1 MSVSA
6 LPVSSP
12 DSAREVFLAA
22 GMRLYPELGYQ
33 HLSVRLLA
41 AEAGLSPGMFHH
53 LFANKE
59 AFVAEV
65 LQRKYDAAF
74 AELQLQVRP
83 GRNVRENLR
92 DALRF
97 LAFFARAHQDWIVR
111 VFSDAPAVAAI
122 REFIRQYAGMR
133 HVSLIIDLLARADA
147 EIAAY
152 RQQQKVAK
160 LELDNAKQM
169 RREDLVS
176 ASELAKRQADFERAT
191 ASVKA
196 AQAARA
202 EAQAAVAQGQAAV
215 AEAEAGVKQ
224 ATAQAD
230 TAASADADMA
240 IRSPLTA
247 RVEYRL
253 VEPGTVIGAGS
264 RVISLLDPADVSM
277 NVFLPNAT
285 VGGLRVGDEARLVL
299 DGIDAVFPAQVS
311 FIASEAQFTPK
322 AVETADEREKL
333 VFRVKLKVPAEVAQR
348 YDRLLKGGMTGDGYV
363 RRDSSQAWPLALE
376 VRLP

>member
-1 MSVSA
+1 MRKV
-6 LPVSSP
+6 L
-12 DSAREVFLAA
+12 LA
-22 GMRLYPELGYQ
+22 
-33 HLSVRLLA
+33 VLLA
-41 AEAGLSPGMFHH
+41 AATGGGWWLYQQQESTALPDFVFHSNGRLELNRLDVASLYPGRVERV
-53 LFANKE
+53 L
-59 AFVAEV
+59 VAEGDAVKANEV
-65 LQRKYDAAF
+65 LVELSSAQSSGQLAAAQAATLRA
-74 AELQLQVRP
+74 AELVQR
-83 GRNVRENLR
+83 
-92 DALRF
+92 
-97 LAFFARAHQDWIVR
+97 ARAGVTQ
-111 VFSDAPAVAAI
+111 AQQAV
-122 REFIRQYAGMR
+122 
-133 HVSLIIDLLARADA
+133 ARADA

-224 ATAQAD
+224 AQAQAD

>member
-1 MSVSA
+1 MRKV
-6 LPVSSP
+6 L
-12 DSAREVFLAA
+12 LA
-22 GMRLYPELGYQ
+22 
-33 HLSVRLLA
+33 VLLA
-41 AEAGLSPGMFHH
+41 AAAGGGWWLYQQQESTALPDFVFHSNGRLELNRLDVASLYPGRVERV
-53 LFANKE
+53 L
-59 AFVAEV
+59 VAEGDAVKANEV
-65 LQRKYDAAF
+65 LVELSSAQSSGQLAAAQAATLRA
-74 AELQLQVRP
+74 AELVQR
-83 GRNVRENLR
+83 
-92 DALRF
+92 
-97 LAFFARAHQDWIVR
+97 ARASVTQ
-111 VFSDAPAVAAI
+111 AQQAV
-122 REFIRQYAGMR
+122 
-133 HVSLIIDLLARADA
+133 ARADA

-191 ASVKA
+191 VSVKA

-224 ATAQAD
+224 AQAQAD

>member
-1 MSVSA
+1 MRKV
-6 LPVSSP
+6 L
-12 DSAREVFLAA
+12 LA
-22 GMRLYPELGYQ
+22 
-33 HLSVRLLA
+33 VLLA
-41 AEAGLSPGMFHH
+41 AAAGGGWWLYQQQESTALPDFVFHSNGRLELNRLDVASLYPGRVERV
-53 LFANKE
+53 L
-59 AFVAEV
+59 VAEGDAVKANEV
-65 LQRKYDAAF
+65 LVELSSAQSSGQLAAAQAATLRA
-74 AELQLQVRP
+74 AELVQR
-83 GRNVRENLR
+83 
-92 DALRF
+92 
-97 LAFFARAHQDWIVR
+97 ARAGVTQ
-111 VFSDAPAVAAI
+111 AQQAV
-122 REFIRQYAGMR
+122 
-133 HVSLIIDLLARADA
+133 ARADA

-230 TAASADADMA
+230 TAASAAADMA

-333 VFRVKLKVPAEVAQR
+333 VFRVKLKVPADVAQR

>member
-1 MSVSA
+1 MRKV
-6 LPVSSP
+6 L
-12 DSAREVFLAA
+12 LA
-22 GMRLYPELGYQ
+22 
-33 HLSVRLLA
+33 VLLA
-41 AEAGLSPGMFHH
+41 AAAGGGWWLYQQQESTALPDFVFHSNGRLELNRLDVASLYPGRVERV
-53 LFANKE
+53 L
-59 AFVAEV
+59 VAEGDAVKANEV
-65 LQRKYDAAF
+65 LVELSSAQSSGQLAAAQAATLRA
-74 AELQLQVRP
+74 AELVQR
-83 GRNVRENLR
+83 
-92 DALRF
+92 
-97 LAFFARAHQDWIVR
+97 ARAGVTQ
-111 VFSDAPAVAAI
+111 AQQAI
-122 REFIRQYAGMR
+122 
-133 HVSLIIDLLARADA
+133 ARADA

-191 ASVKA
+191 ASVKV

-224 ATAQAD
+224 AQAQAD

-363 RRDSSQAWPLALE
+363 RRDSTQAWPLALE

>member
-1 MSVSA
+1 MRKVLLAVLLATAAGGGWWLYQQQEATA
-6 LPVSSP
+6 LPDFVFHSNGRLELNRLDVASLYPGRVERVLVAEGDTVKANEVLVELSSAQ
-12 DSAREVFLAA
+12 SSGQLAA
-22 GMRLYPELGYQ
+22 AQAATLR
-33 HLSVRLLA
+33 A
-41 AEAGLSPGMFHH
+41 AEL
-53 LFANKE
+53 
-59 AFVAEV
+59 V
-65 LQRKYDAAF
+65 QR
-74 AELQLQVRP
+74 
-83 GRNVRENLR
+83 
-92 DALRF
+92 
-97 LAFFARAHQDWIVR
+97 ARAGVTQ
-111 VFSDAPAVAAI
+111 AQQAI
-122 REFIRQYAGMR
+122 
-133 HVSLIIDLLARADA
+133 ARADA

>member
-1 MSVSA
+1 MRKV
-6 LPVSSP
+6 L
-12 DSAREVFLAA
+12 LA
-22 GMRLYPELGYQ
+22 
-33 HLSVRLLA
+33 VLLA
-41 AEAGLSPGMFHH
+41 AVAGGGWWLYQQQESTALPDFVFHSNGRLELNRLDVASLYPGRVERV
-53 LFANKE
+53 L
-59 AFVAEV
+59 VAEGDAVKANEV
-65 LQRKYDAAF
+65 LVELSSAQSSGQLAAAQAATLRA
-74 AELQLQVRP
+74 AELVQR
-83 GRNVRENLR
+83 
-92 DALRF
+92 
-97 LAFFARAHQDWIVR
+97 ARAGVTQ
-111 VFSDAPAVAAI
+111 AQQAV
-122 REFIRQYAGMR
+122 
-133 HVSLIIDLLARADA
+133 ARADA

-224 ATAQAD
+224 AQAQAD

>member
-1 MSVSA
+1 MRKV
-6 LPVSSP
+6 L
-12 DSAREVFLAA
+12 LA
-22 GMRLYPELGYQ
+22 
-33 HLSVRLLA
+33 VLLA
-41 AEAGLSPGMFHH
+41 AAAGGGWWLYQQQESTALPDFVFHSNGRLELNRLDVASLYPGRVERV
-53 LFANKE
+53 L
-59 AFVAEV
+59 VAEGDAVKVNEV
-65 LQRKYDAAF
+65 LVELSSAQSSGQLAAAQAATLRA
-74 AELQLQVRP
+74 AELVQR
-83 GRNVRENLR
+83 
-92 DALRF
+92 
-97 LAFFARAHQDWIVR
+97 ARAGVTQ
-111 VFSDAPAVAAI
+111 AQQAV
-122 REFIRQYAGMR
+122 
-133 HVSLIIDLLARADA
+133 ARADA

-215 AEAEAGVKQ
+215 AEAQAGVKQ
-224 ATAQAD
+224 AQAQAD

>member
-1 MSVSA
+1 MRKVLLAVLLATAAGGGWWLYQQQEATA
-6 LPVSSP
+6 LPDFVFHSNGRLELNRLDVASLYPGRVERVLVAEGDAVKANEVLVELSSAQ
-12 DSAREVFLAA
+12 SSGQLAA
-22 GMRLYPELGYQ
+22 AQAATLR
-33 HLSVRLLA
+33 A
-41 AEAGLSPGMFHH
+41 AEL
-53 LFANKE
+53 
-59 AFVAEV
+59 V
-65 LQRKYDAAF
+65 QR
-74 AELQLQVRP
+74 
-83 GRNVRENLR
+83 
-92 DALRF
+92 
-97 LAFFARAHQDWIVR
+97 ARAGVTQ
-111 VFSDAPAVAAI
+111 AQQAI
-122 REFIRQYAGMR
+122 
-133 HVSLIIDLLARADA
+133 ARADA

-333 VFRVKLKVPAEVAQR
+333 VFRVKLKVPADVAQR

-363 RRDSSQAWPLALE
+363 RRDSTQAWPLALE

>member
-1 MSVSA
+1 
-6 LPVSSP
+6 
-12 DSAREVFLAA
+12 
-22 GMRLYPELGYQ
+22 MRKVLL
-33 HLSVRLLA
+33 LVLLA
-41 AEAGLSPGMFHH
+41 AAAGGGWWAYHRQETAALPDFVVHSNGRLELNRLDVASLYPGRV
-53 LFANKE
+53 E
-59 AFVAEV
+59 RVRVAEGDAVKPGDV
-65 LQRKYDAAF
+65 LVELSSAQSSGQLAAAQAATLRATELVQR
-74 AELQLQVRP
+74 
-83 GRNVRENLR
+83 
-92 DALRF
+92 
-97 LAFFARAHQDWIVR
+97 ARAGVQQ
-111 VFSDAPAVAAI
+111 AQQAV
-122 REFIRQYAGMR
+122 
-133 HVSLIIDLLARADA
+133 ARADA

-176 ASELAKRQADFERAT
+176 ASELAKRQADFDRAV

-285 VGGLRVGDEARLVL
+285 VGRLRVGDEARLVL

>member
-1 MSVSA
+1 MRKV
-6 LPVSSP
+6 L
-12 DSAREVFLAA
+12 LA
-22 GMRLYPELGYQ
+22 
-33 HLSVRLLA
+33 VLLA
-41 AEAGLSPGMFHH
+41 AAAGGGWWLYQQQESTALPDFVFHSNGRLELNRLDVASLYPGRVERV
-53 LFANKE
+53 L
-59 AFVAEV
+59 VAEGDAVKANEV
-65 LQRKYDAAF
+65 LVELSSAQSSGQLAAAQAATLRA
-74 AELQLQVRP
+74 AELVQR
-83 GRNVRENLR
+83 
-92 DALRF
+92 
-97 LAFFARAHQDWIVR
+97 ARAGVTQ
-111 VFSDAPAVAAI
+111 AQQAV
-122 REFIRQYAGMR
+122 
-133 HVSLIIDLLARADA
+133 ARADA

-333 VFRVKLKVPAEVAQR
+333 VFRVKLKVPADVAQR

-363 RRDSSQAWPLALE
+363 RRDSTQAWPLALE

>member
-1 MSVSA
+1 MRKV
-6 LPVSSP
+6 L
-12 DSAREVFLAA
+12 LA
-22 GMRLYPELGYQ
+22 
-33 HLSVRLLA
+33 VLLA
-41 AEAGLSPGMFHH
+41 AAASGGWWLYQQQESTALPDFVFHSNGRLELNRLDVASLYPGRVERV
-53 LFANKE
+53 L
-59 AFVAEV
+59 VAEGDAVKANEV
-65 LQRKYDAAF
+65 LVELSSAQSSGQLAAAQAATLRA
-74 AELQLQVRP
+74 AELVQR
-83 GRNVRENLR
+83 
-92 DALRF
+92 
-97 LAFFARAHQDWIVR
+97 ARAGVTQ
-111 VFSDAPAVAAI
+111 AQQAV
-122 REFIRQYAGMR
+122 
-133 HVSLIIDLLARADA
+133 ARADA

-224 ATAQAD
+224 AQAQAD

-277 NVFLPNAT
+277 NVFLPNVT

-333 VFRVKLKVPAEVAQR
+333 VFRVKLKVPADVAQR

-363 RRDSSQAWPLALE
+363 RRDSTQAWPLALE

>member
-1 MSVSA
+1 MRKV
-6 LPVSSP
+6 L
-12 DSAREVFLAA
+12 LA
-22 GMRLYPELGYQ
+22 
-33 HLSVRLLA
+33 VLLA
-41 AEAGLSPGMFHH
+41 AAAGGGWWLYQQQESTALPDFVFHSNGRLELNRLDVASLYPGRVERV
-53 LFANKE
+53 L
-59 AFVAEV
+59 VAEGDAVKANEV
-65 LQRKYDAAF
+65 LVELSSAQSSGQLAAAQAATLRA
-74 AELQLQVRP
+74 AELVQR
-83 GRNVRENLR
+83 
-92 DALRF
+92 
-97 LAFFARAHQDWIVR
+97 ARAGVTQ
-111 VFSDAPAVAAI
+111 AQQAV
-122 REFIRQYAGMR
+122 
-133 HVSLIIDLLARADA
+133 ARADA

-240 IRSPLTA
+240 IRSPAAA

-253 VEPGTVIGAGS
+253 AEPGTVIGAGS

>member
-1 MSVSA
+1 MRKV
-6 LPVSSP
+6 L
-12 DSAREVFLAA
+12 LA
-22 GMRLYPELGYQ
+22 
-33 HLSVRLLA
+33 VLLA
-41 AEAGLSPGMFHH
+41 AAAGGGWWLYQQQESTALPDFVFHSNGRLELNRLDVASLYPGRVERV
-53 LFANKE
+53 L
-59 AFVAEV
+59 VAEGDAVKANEV
-65 LQRKYDAAF
+65 LVELSSAQSSGQLAAAQAATLRASELVQR
-74 AELQLQVRP
+74 
-83 GRNVRENLR
+83 
-92 DALRF
+92 
-97 LAFFARAHQDWIVR
+97 ARAGVTQ
-111 VFSDAPAVAAI
+111 AQQAV
-122 REFIRQYAGMR
+122 
-133 HVSLIIDLLARADA
+133 ARADA

-224 ATAQAD
+224 ASAQAD

-240 IRSPLTA
+240 IRSPLAA

-264 RVISLLDPADVSM
+264 RVISLLDPVDVSM

-333 VFRVKLKVPAEVAQR
+333 VFRVKLKVPADVAQR

-363 RRDSSQAWPLALE
+363 RRDSAQAWPLVLE

>member
-1 MSVSA
+1 MRKVLLAVLLATAAGGGWWLYQQQEATA
-6 LPVSSP
+6 LPDFVFHSNGRLELNRLDVASLYPGRVERVLVAEGDAVKANEVLVELSSAQ
-12 DSAREVFLAA
+12 SSGQLAA
-22 GMRLYPELGYQ
+22 AQAATLR
-33 HLSVRLLA
+33 A
-41 AEAGLSPGMFHH
+41 AEL
-53 LFANKE
+53 
-59 AFVAEV
+59 V
-65 LQRKYDAAF
+65 QR
-74 AELQLQVRP
+74 
-83 GRNVRENLR
+83 
-92 DALRF
+92 
-97 LAFFARAHQDWIVR
+97 ARAGVTQ
-111 VFSDAPAVAAI
+111 AQQAV
-122 REFIRQYAGMR
+122 
-133 HVSLIIDLLARADA
+133 ARADA

-333 VFRVKLKVPAEVAQR
+333 VFRVKLKVPADVAQR

>member
-1 MSVSA
+1 MRKVLLIVLLATAAGGGWWLYQQQEATA
-6 LPVSSP
+6 LPDFVFHSNGRLELNRLDVASLYPGRVERVLVAEGDAVKANEVLVELSSAQ
-12 DSAREVFLAA
+12 SSGQLAA
-22 GMRLYPELGYQ
+22 AQAATLR
-33 HLSVRLLA
+33 A
-41 AEAGLSPGMFHH
+41 AEL
-53 LFANKE
+53 
-59 AFVAEV
+59 V
-65 LQRKYDAAF
+65 QR
-74 AELQLQVRP
+74 
-83 GRNVRENLR
+83 
-92 DALRF
+92 
-97 LAFFARAHQDWIVR
+97 ARAGVTQ
-111 VFSDAPAVAAI
+111 AQQAI
-122 REFIRQYAGMR
+122 
-133 HVSLIIDLLARADA
+133 ARADA

-224 ATAQAD
+224 AQAQAD

-363 RRDSSQAWPLALE
+363 RRDSTQAWPLALE

>member
-1 MSVSA
+1 
-6 LPVSSP
+6 
-12 DSAREVFLAA
+12 
-22 GMRLYPELGYQ
+22 MRKVLLI
-33 HLSVRLLA
+33 VLLA
-41 AEAGLSPGMFHH
+41 AAAGGGWWLYQQQESTALPDFVFHSNGRLELNRLDVASLYPGRVERV
-53 LFANKE
+53 L
-59 AFVAEV
+59 VAEGDAVKANEV
-65 LQRKYDAAF
+65 LVELSSAQSSGQLAAAQAATLRA
-74 AELQLQVRP
+74 AELVQR
-83 GRNVRENLR
+83 
-92 DALRF
+92 
-97 LAFFARAHQDWIVR
+97 ARAGVTQ
-111 VFSDAPAVAAI
+111 AQQAV
-122 REFIRQYAGMR
+122 
-133 HVSLIIDLLARADA
+133 ARADA

-277 NVFLPNAT
+277 NVFLPDAT

-363 RRDSSQAWPLALE
+363 RRDSTQAWPLALE

>member
-1 MSVSA
+1 MRKV
-6 LPVSSP
+6 L
-12 DSAREVFLAA
+12 LA
-22 GMRLYPELGYQ
+22 
-33 HLSVRLLA
+33 VLLA
-41 AEAGLSPGMFHH
+41 AAAGGGWWLYQQQESTALPDFVFHSNGRLELNRLDVASLYPGRVERV
-53 LFANKE
+53 L
-59 AFVAEV
+59 VAEGDAVKANEV
-65 LQRKYDAAF
+65 LVELSSAQSSGQLAAAQAATLRA
-74 AELQLQVRP
+74 AELVQR
-83 GRNVRENLR
+83 
-92 DALRF
+92 
-97 LAFFARAHQDWIVR
+97 ARAGVTQ
-111 VFSDAPAVAAI
+111 AQQAV
-122 REFIRQYAGMR
+122 
-133 HVSLIIDLLARADA
+133 ARADA

-176 ASELAKRQADFERAT
+176 ASELAKRQADLERAT

-224 ATAQAD
+224 AQAQAD

-333 VFRVKLKVPAEVAQR
+333 VFRVKLKVPADVAQR

>member
-1 MSVSA
+1 MRKV
-6 LPVSSP
+6 L
-12 DSAREVFLAA
+12 LA
-22 GMRLYPELGYQ
+22 
-33 HLSVRLLA
+33 VLLA
-41 AEAGLSPGMFHH
+41 AAAGGGWWAYHRQEAAALPD
-53 LFANKE
+53 
-59 AFVAEV
+59 FVV
-65 LQRKYDAAF
+65 HSNGRL
-74 AELQLQVRP
+74 ELNRLDVASLYP
-83 GRNVRENLR
+83 GRVERVRVTEGDAVKPGDVLVELSSAQSSGQLAAAQAATLR
-92 DALRF
+92 ATELVQR
-97 LAFFARAHQDWIVR
+97 ARAGVQQAQQTV
-111 VFSDAPAVAAI
+111 
-122 REFIRQYAGMR
+122 
-133 HVSLIIDLLARADA
+133 ARADA

-160 LELDNAKQM
+160 LEVDNAKQM

-202 EAQAAVAQGQAAV
+202 EAPAAVAQGQAAV

-333 VFRVKLKVPAEVAQR
+333 VFRVKLKVPADVAQR

>member
-1 MSVSA
+1 MRKV
-6 LPVSSP
+6 L
-12 DSAREVFLAA
+12 LA
-22 GMRLYPELGYQ
+22 
-33 HLSVRLLA
+33 VLLA
-41 AEAGLSPGMFHH
+41 AAAGGGWWLYQQQESTALPDFVFHSNGRLELNRLDVASLYPGRV
-53 LFANKE
+53 E
-59 AFVAEV
+59 RVRVAEGDAVKANEV
-65 LQRKYDAAF
+65 LVELSSAQSSGQLAAAQAATLRA
-74 AELQLQVRP
+74 AELVQR
-83 GRNVRENLR
+83 
-92 DALRF
+92 
-97 LAFFARAHQDWIVR
+97 ARAGVTQ
-111 VFSDAPAVAAI
+111 AQQAV
-122 REFIRQYAGMR
+122 
-133 HVSLIIDLLARADA
+133 ARADA

-202 EAQAAVAQGQAAV
+202 DAQAAVAQGQAAV

-224 ATAQAD
+224 AQAQAD

-253 VEPGTVIGAGS
+253 VEPDTVIGAGS

>member
-1 MSVSA
+1 MRKV
-6 LPVSSP
+6 L
-12 DSAREVFLAA
+12 LA
-22 GMRLYPELGYQ
+22 
-33 HLSVRLLA
+33 VLLA
-41 AEAGLSPGMFHH
+41 AAAGGGWWLYQQQESTALPDFVFHSNGRLELNRLDVASLYPGRVERV
-53 LFANKE
+53 L
-59 AFVAEV
+59 VAEGDAVKANEV
-65 LQRKYDAAF
+65 LVDLSSAQSSGQLAAAQAATLRA
-74 AELQLQVRP
+74 AELVQR
-83 GRNVRENLR
+83 
-92 DALRF
+92 
-97 LAFFARAHQDWIVR
+97 ARAGVTQ
-111 VFSDAPAVAAI
+111 AQQAV
-122 REFIRQYAGMR
+122 
-133 HVSLIIDLLARADA
+133 ARADA

>member
-1 MSVSA
+1 MRKV
-6 LPVSSP
+6 L
-12 DSAREVFLAA
+12 LA
-22 GMRLYPELGYQ
+22 
-33 HLSVRLLA
+33 VLLA
-41 AEAGLSPGMFHH
+41 AAAGGGWWLYQQQESTALPDFVFHSNGRLELNRLDVASLYPGRVERV
-53 LFANKE
+53 L
-59 AFVAEV
+59 VAEGDAVKANEV
-65 LQRKYDAAF
+65 LVELSSAQSSGQLAAAQAATLRA
-74 AELQLQVRP
+74 AELVQR
-83 GRNVRENLR
+83 
-92 DALRF
+92 
-97 LAFFARAHQDWIVR
+97 ARAGVTQ
-111 VFSDAPAVAAI
+111 AQQAV
-122 REFIRQYAGMR
+122 
-133 HVSLIIDLLARADA
+133 ARADA

-202 EAQAAVAQGQAAV
+202 ETQAVVAQGQAAV

-224 ATAQAD
+224 AQAQAD

>member
-1 MSVSA
+1 
-6 LPVSSP
+6 
-12 DSAREVFLAA
+12 
-22 GMRLYPELGYQ
+22 MRKVLL
-33 HLSVRLLA
+33 LVLLA
-41 AEAGLSPGMFHH
+41 AAAGGGWWAYHRQEAAALPDFVVHSNGRLELNRLDVASLYPGRV
-53 LFANKE
+53 E
-59 AFVAEV
+59 RVRVAEGDAVKPGDV
-65 LQRKYDAAF
+65 LVELSSAQSSGQLAAAQAATLRATELVQR
-74 AELQLQVRP
+74 
-83 GRNVRENLR
+83 
-92 DALRF
+92 
-97 LAFFARAHQDWIVR
+97 ARAGVQQAQQTV
-111 VFSDAPAVAAI
+111 
-122 REFIRQYAGMR
+122 
-133 HVSLIIDLLARADA
+133 ARADA

-333 VFRVKLKVPAEVAQR
+333 VFRVKLKVPADVAQR

>member
-1 MSVSA
+1 
-6 LPVSSP
+6 
-12 DSAREVFLAA
+12 
-22 GMRLYPELGYQ
+22 MRKVLW
-33 HLSVRLLA
+33 VILLA
-41 AEAGLSPGMFHH
+41 AAAGGGWWLYQQQEATALPDFVFHSNGRLELNRLDVASLYPGRVERV
-53 LFANKE
+53 L
-59 AFVAEV
+59 VAEGDAVKANEV
-65 LQRKYDAAF
+65 LVELSSAQSSGQLAAAQAATLRA
-74 AELQLQVRP
+74 AELVQR
-83 GRNVRENLR
+83 
-92 DALRF
+92 
-97 LAFFARAHQDWIVR
+97 ARAGVTQ
-111 VFSDAPAVAAI
+111 AQQAV
-122 REFIRQYAGMR
+122 
-133 HVSLIIDLLARADA
+133 ARADA

-224 ATAQAD
+224 AQAQAD

-363 RRDSSQAWPLALE
+363 RRDSTQAWPLALE

>member
-1 MSVSA
+1 MRKV
-6 LPVSSP
+6 L
-12 DSAREVFLAA
+12 LA
-22 GMRLYPELGYQ
+22 
-33 HLSVRLLA
+33 VLLA
-41 AEAGLSPGMFHH
+41 AAAGGGWWLYQQQESTALPDFVFHSNGRLELNRLDVASLYPGRVERV
-53 LFANKE
+53 L
-59 AFVAEV
+59 VAEGDAVKANEV
-65 LQRKYDAAF
+65 LVELSSAQSSGQLAAAQAATLRA
-74 AELQLQVRP
+74 AELVQR
-83 GRNVRENLR
+83 
-92 DALRF
+92 
-97 LAFFARAHQDWIVR
+97 ARAGVTQAGVTQ
-111 VFSDAPAVAAI
+111 AQQAV
-122 REFIRQYAGMR
+122 
-133 HVSLIIDLLARADA
+133 ARADA

-224 ATAQAD
+224 AQAQADTAD

-333 VFRVKLKVPAEVAQR
+333 VFRVKLKVPADVAQR

>member
-1 MSVSA
+1 MRKV
-6 LPVSSP
+6 L
-12 DSAREVFLAA
+12 LA
-22 GMRLYPELGYQ
+22 
-33 HLSVRLLA
+33 VLLA
-41 AEAGLSPGMFHH
+41 AAAGSGWWLYQQQESTALPDFVFHSNGRLELNRLDVASLYPGRVERV
-53 LFANKE
+53 L
-59 AFVAEV
+59 VAEGDAVKANEV
-65 LQRKYDAAF
+65 LVELSSAQSSGQLAAAQAATLRA
-74 AELQLQVRP
+74 AELVQR
-83 GRNVRENLR
+83 
-92 DALRF
+92 
-97 LAFFARAHQDWIVR
+97 ARAGVTQ
-111 VFSDAPAVAAI
+111 AKQAV
-122 REFIRQYAGMR
+122 
-133 HVSLIIDLLARADA
+133 ARADA

-224 ATAQAD
+224 AQAQAD

>member
-1 MSVSA
+1 MRKV
-6 LPVSSP
+6 L
-12 DSAREVFLAA
+12 LAI
-22 GMRLYPELGYQ
+22 
-33 HLSVRLLA
+33 LLA
-41 AEAGLSPGMFHH
+41 AAAGGGWWLYQQQESTALPDFVFHSNGRLELNRLDVASLYPGRVERV
-53 LFANKE
+53 L
-59 AFVAEV
+59 VAEGDAVKANEV
-65 LQRKYDAAF
+65 LVELSSAQSSGQLAAALAATLRA
-74 AELQLQVRP
+74 AELVQR
-83 GRNVRENLR
+83 
-92 DALRF
+92 
-97 LAFFARAHQDWIVR
+97 ARAGVTQ
-111 VFSDAPAVAAI
+111 AQQAI
-122 REFIRQYAGMR
+122 
-133 HVSLIIDLLARADA
+133 ARADA

-224 ATAQAD
+224 AQAQAD

-363 RRDSSQAWPLALE
+363 RRDSTQAWPLALE

>member
-1 MSVSA
+1 MRKV
-6 LPVSSP
+6 L
-12 DSAREVFLAA
+12 LA
-22 GMRLYPELGYQ
+22 
-33 HLSVRLLA
+33 VLLA
-41 AEAGLSPGMFHH
+41 AAAGGGWWLYQQQESTALPDFVFHSNGRLELNRLDVASLYPGRVERV
-53 LFANKE
+53 L
-59 AFVAEV
+59 VAEGDAVKANEV
-65 LQRKYDAAF
+65 LVELSSAQSSGQLAAAQAATLRA
-74 AELQLQVRP
+74 AELVQR
-83 GRNVRENLR
+83 
-92 DALRF
+92 
-97 LAFFARAHQDWIVR
+97 ARAGVTQ
-111 VFSDAPAVAAI
+111 AQQAV
-122 REFIRQYAGMR
+122 
-133 HVSLIIDLLARADA
+133 ARADA

-240 IRSPLTA
+240 IRSPLAA

-311 FIASEAQFTPK
+311 FIASEAQLTPK
-322 AVETADEREKL
+322 AVQTADEREKL
-333 VFRVKLKVPAEVAQR
+333 VFRVKLKVPADVAQR

>member
-1 MSVSA
+1 MRKV
-6 LPVSSP
+6 L
-12 DSAREVFLAA
+12 LA
-22 GMRLYPELGYQ
+22 
-33 HLSVRLLA
+33 VLLA
-41 AEAGLSPGMFHH
+41 AAAGGGWWLYQQQESTALPDFVFHSNGRLELNRLDVASLYPGRVERV
-53 LFANKE
+53 L
-59 AFVAEV
+59 VAEGDAVKANEV
-65 LQRKYDAAF
+65 LVELSSAQSSGQLAAAQAATLRASELVQR
-74 AELQLQVRP
+74 
-83 GRNVRENLR
+83 
-92 DALRF
+92 AL
-97 LAFFARAHQDWIVR
+97 AGVTQAQQ
-111 VFSDAPAVAAI
+111 AV
-122 REFIRQYAGMR
+122 
-133 HVSLIIDLLARADA
+133 ARADA

-333 VFRVKLKVPAEVAQR
+333 VFRVKLKVPADVAQR

>member
-1 MSVSA
+1 MRKV
-6 LPVSSP
+6 L
-12 DSAREVFLAA
+12 LA
-22 GMRLYPELGYQ
+22 
-33 HLSVRLLA
+33 VLLA
-41 AEAGLSPGMFHH
+41 AAAGGGWWLYQQQESTALPDFVFHSNGRLELNRLDVASLYPGRVERV
-53 LFANKE
+53 L
-59 AFVAEV
+59 VAEGDTVKANEV
-65 LQRKYDAAF
+65 LVELSSAQSSGQLAAAQAATLRA
-74 AELQLQVRP
+74 AELVQR
-83 GRNVRENLR
+83 
-92 DALRF
+92 
-97 LAFFARAHQDWIVR
+97 ARAGVTQ
-111 VFSDAPAVAAI
+111 AQQAV
-122 REFIRQYAGMR
+122 
-133 HVSLIIDLLARADA
+133 ARADA

>member
-1 MSVSA
+1 MRKV
-6 LPVSSP
+6 L
-12 DSAREVFLAA
+12 LA
-22 GMRLYPELGYQ
+22 
-33 HLSVRLLA
+33 VLLA
-41 AEAGLSPGMFHH
+41 AAAGGGWWLYQQQESTALPDFVFHSNGRLELNRLDVASLYPGRVERV
-53 LFANKE
+53 L
-59 AFVAEV
+59 VAEGDAVKANEV
-65 LQRKYDAAF
+65 LVELSSAQSSGQLAAAQAATLRA
-74 AELQLQVRP
+74 AELVQR
-83 GRNVRENLR
+83 
-92 DALRF
+92 
-97 LAFFARAHQDWIVR
+97 ARAGVTQ
-111 VFSDAPAVAAI
+111 AQQAV
-122 REFIRQYAGMR
+122 
-133 HVSLIIDLLARADA
+133 ARADA

-224 ATAQAD
+224 AQAQAD

-333 VFRVKLKVPAEVAQR
+333 VFRVKLKVPTEVAQR

>member
-1 MSVSA
+1 MRKV
-6 LPVSSP
+6 L
-12 DSAREVFLAA
+12 LA
-22 GMRLYPELGYQ
+22 
-33 HLSVRLLA
+33 VLLA
-41 AEAGLSPGMFHH
+41 AAAGGGWWLYQQQESTALPDFVFHSNGRLELNRLDVASLYPGRVERV
-53 LFANKE
+53 L
-59 AFVAEV
+59 VAEGDAVKANEV
-65 LQRKYDAAF
+65 LVELSSAQSSGQLAAAQAATLRA
-74 AELQLQVRP
+74 AELVQR
-83 GRNVRENLR
+83 
-92 DALRF
+92 
-97 LAFFARAHQDWIVR
+97 ARAGVTQ
-111 VFSDAPAVAAI
+111 AQQAV
-122 REFIRQYAGMR
+122 
-133 HVSLIIDLLARADA
+133 ARADA

-224 ATAQAD
+224 ATAQAE

>member
-1 MSVSA
+1 MRKV
-6 LPVSSP
+6 L
-12 DSAREVFLAA
+12 LA
-22 GMRLYPELGYQ
+22 
-33 HLSVRLLA
+33 VLLA
-41 AEAGLSPGMFHH
+41 AAAGGGWWLYQQQESTALPDFVFHSNGRLELNRLDVASLYPGRVERV
-53 LFANKE
+53 L
-59 AFVAEV
+59 VAEGDAVKANEV
-65 LQRKYDAAF
+65 LVELSSAQSSGQLAAAQAATLRA
-74 AELQLQVRP
+74 AELVQR
-83 GRNVRENLR
+83 
-92 DALRF
+92 
-97 LAFFARAHQDWIVR
+97 ARAGVTQ
-111 VFSDAPAVAAI
+111 AQQAV
-122 REFIRQYAGMR
+122 
-133 HVSLIIDLLARADA
+133 ARADA

-224 ATAQAD
+224 AQAQAD

-333 VFRVKLKVPAEVAQR
+333 VFRVKLKVPAKVAQR

>member
-1 MSVSA
+1 MRKV
-6 LPVSSP
+6 L
-12 DSAREVFLAA
+12 LA
-22 GMRLYPELGYQ
+22 
-33 HLSVRLLA
+33 VLLA
-41 AEAGLSPGMFHH
+41 AAAGGGWWLYQQQESTALPDFVFHSNGRLELNRLDVASLYPGRVERV
-53 LFANKE
+53 L
-59 AFVAEV
+59 VAEGDAVKANEV
-65 LQRKYDAAF
+65 LVELSSAQSSGQLAAAQAATLRA
-74 AELQLQVRP
+74 AELVQR
-83 GRNVRENLR
+83 
-92 DALRF
+92 
-97 LAFFARAHQDWIVR
+97 ARAGVTQ
-111 VFSDAPAVAAI
+111 AQQAVT
-122 REFIRQYAGMR
+122 
-133 HVSLIIDLLARADA
+133 RADA

>member
-1 MSVSA
+1 MRKV
-6 LPVSSP
+6 L
-12 DSAREVFLAA
+12 LA
-22 GMRLYPELGYQ
+22 
-33 HLSVRLLA
+33 VLLA
-41 AEAGLSPGMFHH
+41 AAASGGWWLYQQQESTALPDFVFHSNGRLELNRLDVASLYPGRVERV
-53 LFANKE
+53 L
-59 AFVAEV
+59 VAEGDAVKANEV
-65 LQRKYDAAF
+65 LVELSSAQSSGQLAAAQAATLRA
-74 AELQLQVRP
+74 AELVQR
-83 GRNVRENLR
+83 
-92 DALRF
+92 
-97 LAFFARAHQDWIVR
+97 ARAGVTQ
-111 VFSDAPAVAAI
+111 AQQAV
-122 REFIRQYAGMR
+122 
-133 HVSLIIDLLARADA
+133 ARADA

-224 ATAQAD
+224 AQAQAD

-333 VFRVKLKVPAEVAQR
+333 VFRVKLKVPADVAQR

-363 RRDSSQAWPLALE
+363 RRDSTQAWPLALE

>member
-1 MSVSA
+1 MRKV
-6 LPVSSP
+6 L
-12 DSAREVFLAA
+12 LA
-22 GMRLYPELGYQ
+22 
-33 HLSVRLLA
+33 VLLA
-41 AEAGLSPGMFHH
+41 AAAGGGWWLYQQQESTALPDFVFHSNGRLELNRLDVASLYPGRVERV
-53 LFANKE
+53 L
-59 AFVAEV
+59 VAEGDAVKANEV
-65 LQRKYDAAF
+65 LVELSSAQSSGQLAAAQAATLRA
-74 AELQLQVRP
+74 AELVQR
-83 GRNVRENLR
+83 
-92 DALRF
+92 
-97 LAFFARAHQDWIVR
+97 ARAGVTQ
-111 VFSDAPAVAAI
+111 AKQAV
-122 REFIRQYAGMR
+122 
-133 HVSLIIDLLARADA
+133 ARADA

-224 ATAQAD
+224 AQAQAD

>member
-1 MSVSA
+1 MRKV
-6 LPVSSP
+6 L
-12 DSAREVFLAA
+12 LA
-22 GMRLYPELGYQ
+22 
-33 HLSVRLLA
+33 VLLA
-41 AEAGLSPGMFHH
+41 AAAGGGWWLYQQQESTALPDFVFHSNGRLELNRLDVASLYPGRVERV
-53 LFANKE
+53 L
-59 AFVAEV
+59 VAEGDAVKANEV
-65 LQRKYDAAF
+65 LVELSSAQSSGQLAAAQAATLRA
-74 AELQLQVRP
+74 AELVQR
-83 GRNVRENLR
+83 
-92 DALRF
+92 
-97 LAFFARAHQDWIVR
+97 ARAGVTQ
-111 VFSDAPAVAAI
+111 AQQAI
-122 REFIRQYAGMR
+122 
-133 HVSLIIDLLARADA
+133 ARADA

-224 ATAQAD
+224 AQAQAD

-333 VFRVKLKVPAEVAQR
+333 VFRVKLKVPADVAQR

>member
-1 MSVSA
+1 MRKV
-6 LPVSSP
+6 L
-12 DSAREVFLAA
+12 LA
-22 GMRLYPELGYQ
+22 
-33 HLSVRLLA
+33 VLLA
-41 AEAGLSPGMFHH
+41 AAAGGGWWLYQQQEATALPDFVFHSNGRLELNRLDVASLYPGRVERV
-53 LFANKE
+53 L
-59 AFVAEV
+59 VAEGDAVKANEV
-65 LQRKYDAAF
+65 LVELSSAQSSGQLAAAQAATLRA
-74 AELQLQVRP
+74 AELVQR
-83 GRNVRENLR
+83 
-92 DALRF
+92 
-97 LAFFARAHQDWIVR
+97 ARAGVTQ
-111 VFSDAPAVAAI
+111 AQQAI
-122 REFIRQYAGMR
+122 
-133 HVSLIIDLLARADA
+133 ARADA

-191 ASVKA
+191 ASVKV

-202 EAQAAVAQGQAAV
+202 EAQAAGAQGQAAV

-224 ATAQAD
+224 AQAQAD

>member
-1 MSVSA
+1 MRKV
-6 LPVSSP
+6 L
-12 DSAREVFLAA
+12 LA
-22 GMRLYPELGYQ
+22 
-33 HLSVRLLA
+33 VLLA
-41 AEAGLSPGMFHH
+41 AAAGGGWWLYQQQESTALPDFVFHSNGRLELNRLDVASLYPGRVGRV
-53 LFANKE
+53 L
-59 AFVAEV
+59 VAEGDAVKANEV
-65 LQRKYDAAF
+65 LVELSSAQSSGQLAAAQAATLRA
-74 AELQLQVRP
+74 AELVQR
-83 GRNVRENLR
+83 
-92 DALRF
+92 
-97 LAFFARAHQDWIVR
+97 ARAGVTQ
-111 VFSDAPAVAAI
+111 AQQAV
-122 REFIRQYAGMR
+122 
-133 HVSLIIDLLARADA
+133 ARADA

-215 AEAEAGVKQ
+215 AEAEAGGKQ
-224 ATAQAD
+224 AQAQAD

-333 VFRVKLKVPAEVAQR
+333 VFRVKLKVPADVAQR

>member
-1 MSVSA
+1 
-6 LPVSSP
+6 
-12 DSAREVFLAA
+12 
-22 GMRLYPELGYQ
+22 MRKVLL
-33 HLSVRLLA
+33 LVLLA
-41 AEAGLSPGMFHH
+41 AAAGGGWWAYHRQEAAALPDFVVHSNGRLELNRLDVASLYPGRV
-53 LFANKE
+53 E
-59 AFVAEV
+59 RVRVAEGDAVKPGDV
-65 LQRKYDAAF
+65 LVELSSAQSSGQLAAAQAATLRATELVQR
-74 AELQLQVRP
+74 
-83 GRNVRENLR
+83 
-92 DALRF
+92 
-97 LAFFARAHQDWIVR
+97 ARAGVQQAQQTV
-111 VFSDAPAVAAI
+111 
-122 REFIRQYAGMR
+122 
-133 HVSLIIDLLARADA
+133 ARADA

-152 RQQQKVAK
+152 KQQQKVAK

-224 ATAQAD
+224 AQAQAD

-333 VFRVKLKVPAEVAQR
+333 VFRVKLKVPADVAQR